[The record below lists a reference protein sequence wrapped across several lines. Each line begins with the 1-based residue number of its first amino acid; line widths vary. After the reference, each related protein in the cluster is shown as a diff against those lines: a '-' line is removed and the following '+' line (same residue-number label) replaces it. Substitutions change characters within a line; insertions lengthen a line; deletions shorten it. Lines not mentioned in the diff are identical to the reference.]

1 MTRDQR
7 RGLREAVVAGEEGVA
22 EVLVVGVEDQGEGGE
37 GAEEEEDQGEG
48 DLQDNQM
55 FKSSRI
61 FFTVINVQ
69 KIGEKKRKKKKN
81 VYIYFILYD

>member
-1 MTRDQR
+1 M
-7 RGLREAVVAGEEGVA
+7 AGEEGVA

-61 FFTVINVQ
+61 FFTVINVP
-69 KIGEKKRKKKKN
+69 KIGMERLE
-81 VYIYFILYD
+81 I